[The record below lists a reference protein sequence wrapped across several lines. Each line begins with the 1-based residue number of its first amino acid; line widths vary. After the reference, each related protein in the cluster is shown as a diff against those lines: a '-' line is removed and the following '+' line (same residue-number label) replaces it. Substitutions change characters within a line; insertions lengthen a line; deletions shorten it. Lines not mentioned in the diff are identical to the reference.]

1 MKFYIC
7 LIIALHL
14 LSAKRFET
22 VYYNDRF
29 LLTETVEKVI

>member
-14 LSAKRFET
+14 ISAKRLET

-29 LLTETVEKVI
+29 LLTDTIEKVV

>member
-1 MKFYIC
+1 MRFYIC
-7 LIIALHL
+7 VIIALHL

-29 LLTETVEKVI
+29 LLTDTIERVI